1 MSEETITKVN
11 LELVKDMIFKWD
23 LGLPKV
29 GECFIDET
37 NHDLDEMI
45 GPDPSRLLASAILG
59 CLSASFVFCL
69 QKRNLKLDDFKA
81 EAEILI
87 ERNEKKLLRVKEIN
101 VSLNPQTTDPIVLK
115 RINQCKKM
123 FEQYCTIT
131 ESVRAGIDV
140 NLKFSN
146 KVMVK

>member
-1 MSEETITKVN
+1 MSEETISKVS
-11 LELVKDMIFKWD
+11 LELEEDMIFKCN
-23 LGLPKV
+23 LGLPKY
-29 GECFIDET
+29 EDWFIDES
-37 NHDLDEMI
+37 NHNADEMW
-45 GPDPSRLLASAILG
+45 GPNPSRLLASAVLG
-59 CLSASFVFCL
+59 CLSASFIFCL

-101 VSLNPQTTDPIVLK
+101 VSLNPETTDPIVLK

-140 NLKFSN
+140 NLKIN
-146 KVMVK
+146 HPDMVK